1 MGTKGTAL
9 DDALTTVHHQVR
21 SPLYLIHTYVYDDL
35 RFDEKLHP
43 AT

>member
-21 SPLYLIHTYVYDDL
+21 SPSYLINTYVYDDL
-35 RFDEKLHP
+35 RFDEKSNA